1 MNYKEKLDKAKE
13 LKKQADE
20 LHKLVDECINNDDFN
35 NALNYMKKS
44 NELLA
49 EYSRI
54 HDEGINEYIDKKFA
68 KKSANNNNFQDKS
81 YEIMDTI
88 IKENHSYDK

>member
-54 HDEGINEYIDKKFA
+54 HDEGINEYIDEKIA
-68 KKSANNNNFQDKS
+68 KKCANNNFQDKS
-81 YEIMDTI
+81 HELMDSI
-88 IKENHSYDK
+88 IAENRSYNK